1 MNNITIER
9 STKAYYSTTTLL
21 KKLGY
26 NFQIIVLKKDL
37 VESTK
42 TQSHALGIPLASNIY
57 EIKRLLIVEGCPKA
71 IETSFIPAELIPEF
85 YNVSLEASALYMILS
100 DKYNIEID
108 KSEERIVLS
117 EASRNEKELLKLKE
131 DDVVVITGTSYD
143 TEGRLIELYNTV
155 AVCDFFEFRGETYNN
170 E

>member
-1 MNNITIER
+1 
-9 STKAYYSTTTLL
+9 
-21 KKLGY
+21 
-26 NFQIIVLKKDL
+26 
-37 VESTK
+37 
-42 TQSHALGIPLASNIY
+42 
-57 EIKRLLIVEGCPKA
+57 
-71 IETSFIPAELIPEF
+71 
-85 YNVSLEASALYMILS
+85 MILS
-100 DKYNIEID
+100 DTYNIEID

-155 AVCDFFEFRGETYNN
+155 AVCDFFEFKGETYNN